1 MNMPVNPIDPL
12 KVAAIEAR
20 VDRIEH
26 ELAKNTRLTEK
37 VLDSTED
44 LVVFAENTK
53 GFFAIVN
60 GFIRVLKPLIW
71 MVGLVAGGYAGF
83 KLFII
88 HIVQNGVK

>member
-1 MNMPVNPIDPL
+1 MEPQTIDPL

-26 ELAKNTRLTEK
+26 ELAKNTRLTEQ
-37 VLDSTED
+37 VLDSTQD
-44 LVVFAENTK
+44 LVVFANNSK

-60 GFIRVLKPLIW
+60 GFIRFIKPVVW
-71 MVGLVAGGYAGF
+71 FVGICAAGVAAF

-88 HIVQNGVK
+88 HIVQNEVK